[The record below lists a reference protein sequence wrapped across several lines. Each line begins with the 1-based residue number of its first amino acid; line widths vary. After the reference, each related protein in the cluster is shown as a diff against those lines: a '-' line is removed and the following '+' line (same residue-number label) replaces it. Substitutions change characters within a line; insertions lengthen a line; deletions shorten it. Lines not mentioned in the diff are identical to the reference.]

1 LLDRSV
7 NARALIHAEYRRKN
21 LLTYRSTS
29 RALATASRQL
39 DFVFASE
46 TIADRVRL
54 RARKEVA
61 D

>member
-1 LLDRSV
+1 MQNIV
-7 NARALIHAEYRRKN
+7 GKN